1 MDTITHGIA
10 GALVGKAFFADG
22 FVAAGLPRREADAE
36 RGDKPPA
43 TTTGEKRGHKAPAT
57 TSTQMGRVAI
67 WAATLGGLFPDSD
80 AVLGLFDVN
89 GMAVISAHRGVT
101 HSFLCLP
108 LWALA
113 LAALTR
119 WFCRRHEIAC
129 PSFAAL
135 TGIYAAGIALHI
147 FLDLI
152 TSFGTMI
159 WSPLSAARVSLDLAF
174 IIDLAL
180 TSTVLLPQVAAW
192 VHRERIT
199 QTLRALFAWGSFT
212 LAAFAVRW
220 MARLLQLPFSR
231 WVAPV
236 AALIFAALF
245 FLPLLGRWGNRVPR
259 RAWCRAGVL
268 ALAAYLGACFF
279 AHRAAL
285 GFVEDYAARENLRVD
300 AIAAIPLPT
309 SLLNWSG
316 LIRTADG
323 VHFATIHLFAARAP
337 KFGFSGDAADNPY
350 IAAARQ
356 LPEVQSYFRFARFP
370 VVRFHERGGV
380 NVVEFVDLRF
390 FGRTRRGPQPFTFRV
405 VFDAQGGVISS
416 GWAEE

>member
-10 GALVGKAFFADG
+10 GALVGKAFFA
-22 FVAAGLPRREADAE
+22 ADW

-43 TTTGEKRGHKAPAT
+43 TTAD
-57 TSTQMGRVAI
+57 TQMGRVAI
-67 WAATLGGLFPDSD
+67 WAATLGGIFPDSD
-80 AVLGLFDVN
+80 SVLTLFDAN
-89 GMAVISAHRGVT
+89 GMAVISSHRAET

-119 WFCRRHEIAC
+119 WFCRRREIVC

-159 WSPLSAARVSLDLAF
+159 WSPLAGTRVAWDLTF
-174 IIDLAL
+174 IIDFAL
-180 TSTVLLPQVAAW
+180 TATVLLPQVAAW

-199 QTLRALFAWGSFT
+199 QPLRALFAWGLFS
-212 LAAFAVRW
+212 LAAFGVQWLTRRMELPHSPW
-220 MARLLQLPFSR
+220 MTSVVALLL
-231 WVAPV
+231 
-236 AALIFAALF
+236 AALF
-245 FLPLLGRWGNRVPR
+245 FAPMVRGWGLRVSR
-259 RAWCRAGVL
+259 RAWCQAGVVVF
-268 ALAAYLGACFF
+268 AAYLSACFF

-285 GFVEDYAARENLRVD
+285 RIVEDYAARENLRVD
-300 AIAAIPLPT
+300 AIAAIPLPP
-309 SLLNWSG
+309 SLQHWSG
-316 LIRTADG
+316 LVRTPDG
-323 VHFATIHLFAARAP
+323 VHFAAINLSAARGP
-337 KFGFSGDAADNPY
+337 KFGFSGDAADNSY
-350 IAAARQ
+350 IASARR
-356 LPEVQSYFRFARFP
+356 LPAVQSYLRFARFP
-370 VVRFHERGGV
+370 VVRFTERGGM

-405 VFDAQGGVISS
+405 TFDSAGQVLST
-416 GWAEE
+416 GWAE